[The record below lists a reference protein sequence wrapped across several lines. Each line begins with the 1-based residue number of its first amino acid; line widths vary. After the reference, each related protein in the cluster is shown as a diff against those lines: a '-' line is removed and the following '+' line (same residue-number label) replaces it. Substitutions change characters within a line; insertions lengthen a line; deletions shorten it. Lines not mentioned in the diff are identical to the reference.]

1 MRLPL
6 WHMDYL
12 QVYLIPKCLA
22 IFLLSFS
29 YYLEFDPIV
38 ARMHPLYKF
47 NYFNFVE
54 IYFMPQNTVYLVYVP
69 WTYIEY
75 TFCCHRT
82 EYFLNVS
89 EILLVD
95 DVEFSHVLAGSMSC
109 YSIHFWERNAQ
120 VPSYNLRWVYLPTQS
135 YQFCFTF
142 L

>member
-1 MRLPL
+1 
-6 WHMDYL
+6 MDYL

-22 IFLLSFS
+22 IFLLPFS

-82 EYFLNVS
+82 EYFLNVN

-95 DVEFSHVLAGSMSC
+95 DVEFSHVLAGSMSR
-109 YSIHFWERNAQ
+109 YSIHF
-120 VPSYNLRWVYLPTQS
+120 
-135 YQFCFTF
+135 
-142 L
+142 